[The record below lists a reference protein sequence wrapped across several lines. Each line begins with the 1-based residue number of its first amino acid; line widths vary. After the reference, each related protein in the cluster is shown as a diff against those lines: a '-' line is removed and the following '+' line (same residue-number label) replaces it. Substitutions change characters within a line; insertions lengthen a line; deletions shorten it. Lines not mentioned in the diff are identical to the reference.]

1 MGHARSCWHGATTC
15 ASITSRSPNES
26 RSPDGPFPEPFFEP
40 ETRRA
45 AASRSES
52 STRCRARRISLEP
65 LGVPGSTSTS
75 APPGATRDHS
85 CATVSSARRL
95 FSLATRGGR
104 VRAAVAARS
113 SAPRSDTPPAPP
125 RASSSPRAY
134 AATTRSK
141 VALECSARRD
151 ATVRTAPDSPHGC
164 GSGSGLPLGR
174 DRKPIPSPSSRRSAS
189 SAADFATRRA
199 KVIMLGEASTS
210 VALPA
215 DAPPPTPKAPPK
227 TSRAAHSAG
236 AGPAPNSRSVFGSS
250 EGQRSRSSRNTRLCA
265 PKVMGRRAT
274 AYAAASKGPYVAAPT
289 SSFLSANGAPFSFAL
304 PLRSLDLSRVA
315 AFSARP
321 SMTLACFF
329 GDSRTPHSTSRMRF
343 ADCGPSVPS
352 IPPNPSGSSAS
363 GSRCFLSQ
371 DFTDASSPPSP
382 SPPSR
387 EMTPRDTALSASSR
401 LRPFAF
407 TCRCVAPVSRT
418 ATRTAFCSVSGSS
431 TMPSERVESRWTPS
445 RNASPSRAVS
455 KETRSSRE
463 RKAAGSTGG
472 ASWSSPSKN
481 ACTLRSSTTAVSASS
496 RDADDA
502 HRAPAAVQLLAAR
515 YPQASCL
522 FTSHR
527 PVAVTSARRIDARHS
542 SASAARPTT
551 EVHGAC
557 GWELVGTIENSI
569 GLKTSSA
576 AS

>member
-1 MGHARSCWHGATTC
+1 
-15 ASITSRSPNES
+15 
-26 RSPDGPFPEPFFEP
+26 
-40 ETRRA
+40 
-45 AASRSES
+45 
-52 STRCRARRISLEP
+52 
-65 LGVPGSTSTS
+65 
-75 APPGATRDHS
+75 
-85 CATVSSARRL
+85 
-95 FSLATRGGR
+95 
-104 VRAAVAARS
+104 
-113 SAPRSDTPPAPP
+113 
-125 RASSSPRAY
+125 
-134 AATTRSK
+134 
-141 VALECSARRD
+141 
-151 ATVRTAPDSPHGC
+151 
-164 GSGSGLPLGR
+164 
-174 DRKPIPSPSSRRSAS
+174 
-189 SAADFATRRA
+189 
-199 KVIMLGEASTS
+199 MLGEASTS

-236 AGPAPNSRSVFGSS
+236 AGPRRTPSVFGSS

-329 GDSRTPHSTSRMRF
+329 GDSRTPHLH
-343 ADCGPSVPS
+343 VPHAVCRLRAERTVHPAEPERV
-352 IPPNPSGSSAS
+352 IPS

-576 AS
+576 AI